1 MKMSERI
8 RKVEPEL
15 AKDLFYKLLLVRRFE
30 EKVLEMFAYGK
41 LAGTMFHVCIGQE
54 AVAVGACSALDE
66 RDYLVS
72 THRGHG
78 HFIMRGGDLKRMMAE
93 LYGKATGYCK
103 GKGGSMHIADIN
115 LGHLGANGIVGGGL
129 PLAAGAGLAAKIRGT
144 DQVVMCSFG
153 DGAACEG
160 TFHESLNFA
169 SVRKLPIVYVCENN
183 LYAMSTAFA
192 RGSATETIAERA
204 SAYAMPG
211 KSVDGMDVFAV
222 REAMLEAVER
232 ARSGAGPTLIEA
244 TTYRFFGHSRGDPSV
259 YRTREEEAK
268 WKKRCPIATLR
279 KELLDAAI
287 VTEKDI
293 AHMEEEI
300 ASRLAEACEFA
311 DESPYPEVSAL
322 TEDVYA

>member
-1 MKMSERI
+1 MSVR
-8 RKVEPEL
+8 VEEVDPGL
-15 AKDLFYKLLLVRRFE
+15 ARDLFYKLLLVRRFE
-30 EKVLEMFAYGK
+30 EKILEMFAYGK

-78 HFIMRGGDLKRMMAE
+78 HFIMRGGNLNRMMAE

-129 PLAAGAGLAAKIRGT
+129 PLAVGAGLAAKIRGT
-144 DQVVMCSFG
+144 RQVVMCSFG
-153 DGAACEG
+153 DGAAAEG

-169 SVRKLPIVYVCENN
+169 SVMKLPVIYVCENN
-183 LYAMSTAFA
+183 LYAMSTAFK
-192 RGSATETIAERA
+192 RGSASQTIAERA

-211 KSVDGMDVFAV
+211 KLVDGMDVLAV
-222 REAMLEAVER
+222 RKAMLEAVER
-232 ARSGAGPTLIEA
+232 ARAGIGPTLIEA
-244 TTYRFFGHSRGDPSV
+244 ATYRFFGHSRGDPSV
-259 YRTREEEAK
+259 YRTREEEAQ
-268 WKKRCPIATLR
+268 WKKRCPVATMR
-279 KELLDAAI
+279 QRLLDAAI
-287 VTEKDI
+287 ITEADI
-293 AHMEEEI
+293 VRMEEEI
-300 ASRLAEACEFA
+300 ASRLALACEFA
-311 DESPYPEVSAL
+311 DKSPYPEISAL